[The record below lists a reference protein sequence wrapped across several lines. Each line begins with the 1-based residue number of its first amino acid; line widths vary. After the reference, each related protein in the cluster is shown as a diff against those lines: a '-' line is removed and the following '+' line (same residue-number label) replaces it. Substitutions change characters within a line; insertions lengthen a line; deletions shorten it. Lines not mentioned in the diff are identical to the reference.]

1 MPNLQTEAL
10 DLETCPLNEPQPG
23 SQGCS
28 GMKRS
33 KKGAMVFTKATED
46 RWVSGMGLSALGA
59 LVMGSRRRSFL
70 TQIFLTHL
78 AAIREFQ
85 VRI

>member
-1 MPNLQTEAL
+1 MP

-59 LVMGSRRRSFL
+59 LVMGSRRRSSL
-70 TQIFLTHL
+70 TNADFSDSFGGNSGIPGQDLTS
-78 AAIREFQ
+78 
-85 VRI
+85 